1 MTNIV
6 CSQTLSR
13 FREVQDRTC
22 IVWLS
27 VSLSLK
33 RVLKGMITQL
43 ITTVSPS
50 KEMHI
55 LLCFCQDLSSK
66 DTIFV
71 CTLKTL
77 KSIPYGAKVL
87 QVKCQLFLLLFTESM
102 QLVLSWS
109 CLTIWCWL
117 NLHPGRRVLF
127 WDSSQLN
134 LCRNSHLRFIPSQP
148 DIPLMDWF
156 ETFHTLFMFFIALY
170 WSATWTIQINW
181 LIRCSCVLLP
191 PHLFRVSSS
200 SCCTA
205 NTSLNS
211 YIFRLTYKRFLPPK
225 FQLQTQGLSSMS

>member
-1 MTNIV
+1 MDKLETHLIVRKHLEGESCMTNIV

-22 IVWLS
+22 IAWLS

-50 KEMHI
+50 EEMHI
-55 LLCFCQDLSSK
+55 LLCFCQDLLIK

-77 KSIPYGAKVL
+77 KSIPNGAKVL
-87 QVKCQLFLLLFTESM
+87 QIKCQLFLILFTESM

-109 CLTIWCWL
+109 CWTIRCWL
-117 NLHPGRRVLF
+117 NLHPGRRALS

-134 LCRNSHLRFIPSQP
+134 LCRNYHLRFIPSQP

-156 ETFHTLFMFFIALY
+156 ETFRTLFRFFIAL
-170 WSATWTIQINW
+170 
-181 LIRCSCVLLP
+181 
-191 PHLFRVSSS
+191 
-200 SCCTA
+200 
-205 NTSLNS
+205 
-211 YIFRLTYKRFLPPK
+211 
-225 FQLQTQGLSSMS
+225 